1 MKPSIRY
8 DGLGVILVLEGH
20 ANHLA
25 TPQEAQSNRLCSSL
39 ENVGKYQLFSG

>member
-1 MKPSIRY
+1 MASIRY
-8 DGLGVILVLEGH
+8 DLLGIILVLESH

-25 TPQEAQSNRLCSSL
+25 TPQETQSDHLCSSL